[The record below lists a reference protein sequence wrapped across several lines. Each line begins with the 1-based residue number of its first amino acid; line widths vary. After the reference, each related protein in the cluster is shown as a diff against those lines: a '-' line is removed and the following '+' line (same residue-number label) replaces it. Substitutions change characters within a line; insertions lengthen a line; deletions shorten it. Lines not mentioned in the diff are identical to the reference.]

1 MAEPVAITS
10 EVHSNNYVQA
20 LELNPNNGKL
30 YWNSF
35 YYFDF
40 YGFFQLI
47 YAELYEIDPATGEVV
62 TLKDFEHEITAL
74 CIIIDTLLQSLCI
87 TLDQRQRCLQLMR
100 YIG

>member
-1 MAEPVAITS
+1 MRGLRRHQRSHQPGLLCTGSPLDTMAEPVAITS

-40 YGFFQLI
+40 YGFFQII

-74 CIIIDTLLQSLCI
+74 CIPP
-87 TLDQRQRCLQLMR
+87 
-100 YIG
+100 